1 MKNIRLVN
9 RKLGLKHLGEKIFGG
24 KITNALNRMSRAGG
38 GEQKNG
44 EKRRFIQEW
53 RKGRKEGEG

>member
-1 MKNIRLVN
+1 MN

-24 KITNALNRMSRAGG
+24 KITNALDRMSRAGG